1 LFVVGI
7 GPGGPLD
14 RTHRAEEAIRQSSV
28 VVGYKLY
35 LEHIRDLTAGKELI
49 SSGMTQETERCQ
61 AALERARDGAVVAF
75 VSSGDAGVYG
85 MAGLALEMAAAD
97 GVSVPIEIGPGVSA
111 ANAAA
116 ARFGAPLMLD
126 YACISLS
133 DLLVPWETIRQ
144 RVEAVAAADLVVA
157 LYNPKSTKRVQQIEE
172 VAAIFRQHRPGS
184 TPVGV
189 ATAVGSEDE
198 RVVLSDLDHFL
209 DVKMGMRSV
218 VIIGNRSSQCLDG
231 WFVTPR
237 GYKL

>member
-97 GVSVPIEIGPGVSA
+97 GVSVPIEIVPGVSA